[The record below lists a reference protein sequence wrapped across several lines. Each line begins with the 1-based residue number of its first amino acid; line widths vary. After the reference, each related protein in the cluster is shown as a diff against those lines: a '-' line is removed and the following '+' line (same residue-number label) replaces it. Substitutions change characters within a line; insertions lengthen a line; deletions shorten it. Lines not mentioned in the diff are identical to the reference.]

1 VAVSE
6 KEIREQVKNFIV
18 TNFFLDLN
26 TIELNDDSSFL
37 DNGYVDST
45 GMLEVIGFL
54 EETYGISIAD
64 DEMVPENLDSL
75 SNIGAYV
82 TRKTQDN

>member
-1 VAVSE
+1 MAVSE

>member
-6 KEIREQVKNFIV
+6 KEVREQVKNFIV

-75 SNIGAYV
+75 RNIGGYV
-82 TRKTQDN
+82 VRKVAS